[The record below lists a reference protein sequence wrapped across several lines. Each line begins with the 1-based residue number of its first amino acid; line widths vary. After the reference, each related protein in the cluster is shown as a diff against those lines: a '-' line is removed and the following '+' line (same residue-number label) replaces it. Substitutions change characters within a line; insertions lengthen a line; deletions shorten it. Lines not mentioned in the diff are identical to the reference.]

1 MNNTVNWHFFFLAVG
16 LIPAI
21 PTVGYCQ
28 ERPQKIELGSSVG
41 ILSFDD
47 ELSFRASPAFGLGA
61 GYNLKQFLQLNLE
74 LIYTPAQQQISAAA
88 SKITTNISVYQYI
101 LNLKFRKQR
110 PILWRIK
117 PFVNIGAGGIIF
129 DPQASSTDSLDVGGG
144 LMIPLNFATDH
155 KFAVNFGGG
164 FAIPLSRTFLLNLE
178 YRKYFYRLN
187 LNDGIEAKT
196 ATANNNY
203 WGARLSARL
212 AR

>member
-1 MNNTVNWHFFFLAVG
+1 VNSNINWHCFFLAVG
-16 LIPAI
+16 LILASS
-21 PTVGYCQ
+21 TAGYCQ
-28 ERPQKIELGSSVG
+28 ERPQKIEFESSVG
-41 ILSFDD
+41 VLFFDD
-47 ELSFRASPAFGLGA
+47 ELSFGASPALGLGA

-101 LNLKFRKQR
+101 LNLKFQKQTL
-110 PILWRIK
+110 ILWRIK

-129 DPQASSTDSLDVGGG
+129 DPQTNSTDSLDIGGG

-164 FAIPLSRTFLLNLE
+164 IAIPLSRMFLLNLE

-187 LNDGIEAKT
+187 LNDDIEAKT
-196 ATANNNY
+196 ATAINNY
-203 WGARLSARL
+203 WGAKFAVSF
-212 AR
+212 